1 MSVTALRG
9 QVVSFHDDPFAGVS
23 ANCLMYEPDGLVI
36 IRDGRIEAVGPYDAL
51 CGMLPDTA
59 IVVSY
64 PDAII
69 SAGFID
75 AHVHYPQLQMIG
87 AYGAQLLEWLDR
99 YVFPAELAFADM
111 AHAERVAKTF
121 LRELL
126 RAGTTTAAVY
136 CTVHPHSVDA
146 FFAESARF
154 NTRMIA
160 GKVLMDRHAP
170 PSLLDTA
177 QRGYDES
184 LALIRRW
191 HGHGRQLYAVTPR
204 FAPSC
209 SPAQLDAAADL
220 LRRADGLFLQTHLA
234 ENLTEVEWVKALF
247 PESASYLDV
256 YEKAGLVGKRSI
268 FGHAIHL
275 QEQDFCT
282 CHRTGAALAHC
293 PTSNRFLGSGEFR
306 LFDALDPRRP
316 VRVALGTDVGAGT
329 SLSQLATLNE
339 AYKTAQSLGRPLD
352 AIQAFWLA
360 TLGGARALRLDDRI
374 GRVAPGYEADLCV
387 LDLKATPLLAFRTG
401 FCDSVEELLFTLMTL
416 GDDRVVRATWVAGV
430 PVYDRDRG
438 NDDARFRPP
447 TPQAPAP
454 RT

>member
-9 QVVSFHDDPFAGVS
+9 RIVSFKDDPFAGAS
-23 ANCLMYEPDGLVI
+23 ADCLMHEPDGLVI
-36 IRDGRIEAVGPYDAL
+36 IRKGRIEAVGPYDAL

-99 YVFPAELAFADM
+99 YVFPAELAFADA
-111 AHAERVAKTF
+111 AHAGRVAKTF

-136 CTVHPHSVDA
+136 CTVHPHSVHA
-146 FFAESARF
+146 FFAESERF

-170 PSLLDTA
+170 PALLDTA
-177 QRGYDES
+177 ERGYDES

-191 HGHGRQLYAVTPR
+191 HGRGRQLYAVTPR

-209 SPAQLDAAADL
+209 SPAQLDAAAEL
-220 LRRADGLFLQTHLA
+220 LRQADWLFLQTHLA
-234 ENLTEVEWVKALF
+234 ENLAEVEWVKTLF
-247 PESASYLDV
+247 PGSSSYLDV
-256 YEKAGLVGKRSI
+256 YEKAGLVGERSI

-293 PTSNRFLGSGEFR
+293 PTSNRFLGSGAFR

-339 AYKTAQSLGRPLD
+339 AYKTAQSLGHPLD

-416 GDDRVVRATWVAGV
+416 GDDRMVRATWVAGV

-438 NDDARFRPP
+438 DDDARFRPP
-447 TPQAPAP
+447 ASQAV
-454 RT
+454 